1 MKIETNSLPFA
12 LPFHVGCLLCVVAY
26 KHVFVVIKMRA
37 YSIYS
42 WSAYFLWVPVIL
54 ILWYSANMIAEH
66 RLD

>member
-37 YSIYS
+37 YSIYVAAGFQTFDRFINRS
-42 WSAYFLWVPVIL
+42 TGL
-54 ILWYSANMIAEH
+54 
-66 RLD
+66 